1 MKFQGYLLD
10 DTFKSV
16 YGLAVADINGDGQLD
31 IIAGSTG
38 EPIVAWYEAPHWKRH
53 LVTDQGSGHITIAPY
68 DLTGNGTPDLIIGS
82 GFNRGVNAAGGYLQW
97 LEAPA
102 QDGQNWKSYRIAD
115 VPFIHRI
122 ALANLSGNT
131 ATAAPFLIVAS
142 IRGEDGKPGEW
153 HSPGSVWC
161 YKLSDTPRDT
171 TSWQSHLLDD
181 ALHINHGLSISD
193 VDQDGRDD
201 VLISCTEGLIWYEPP
216 ESPMTEKWGKWII
229 SDHECS
235 DTFAADIDGDGV
247 NEILAIE
254 PWHGNNLVWYKATG
268 DLRTDPWDRHLI
280 DDTLNRGHSL
290 AAVDVDDD
298 GVLEIICGYNGEGTS
313 LHLYR
318 PENLAQNQWRKETI
332 DEGGLGVGQM
342 HVLDM
347 NGNGRLD
354 IVASGLSTG
363 NVKWYENQSS

>member
-122 ALANLSGNT
+122 GLANLSGNT
-131 ATAAPFLIVAS
+131 ATAAPDPRTAVKTANPANGTARAPFGATNCQIPQETPPLGNPTFLTMPSTS
-142 IRGEDGKPGEW
+142 IT
-153 HSPGSVWC
+153 V
-161 YKLSDTPRDT
+161 
-171 TSWQSHLLDD
+171 
-181 ALHINHGLSISD
+181 
-193 VDQDGRDD
+193 
-201 VLISCTEGLIWYEPP
+201 
-216 ESPMTEKWGKWII
+216 
-229 SDHECS
+229 
-235 DTFAADIDGDGV
+235 
-247 NEILAIE
+247 
-254 PWHGNNLVWYKATG
+254 
-268 DLRTDPWDRHLI
+268 
-280 DDTLNRGHSL
+280 
-290 AAVDVDDD
+290 
-298 GVLEIICGYNGEGTS
+298 
-313 LHLYR
+313 
-318 PENLAQNQWRKETI
+318 
-332 DEGGLGVGQM
+332 
-342 HVLDM
+342 
-347 NGNGRLD
+347 
-354 IVASGLSTG
+354 
-363 NVKWYENQSS
+363 